1 MLLQW
6 FMSGRFLKRRP
17 YCVLSL
23 SKETPDWF
31 RRTNQ
36 VHWRKKKTQSNKNV
50 LGRKVKFTE
59 KMKSKKTSPD
69 LYSTVHRY

>member
-1 MLLQW
+1 
-6 FMSGRFLKRRP
+6 MS
-17 YCVLSL
+17 SL
-23 SKETPDWF
+23 CQKKHLTGLGELTKY
-31 RRTNQ
+31 TGG
-36 VHWRKKKTQSNKNV
+36 KKKTQSNKNV